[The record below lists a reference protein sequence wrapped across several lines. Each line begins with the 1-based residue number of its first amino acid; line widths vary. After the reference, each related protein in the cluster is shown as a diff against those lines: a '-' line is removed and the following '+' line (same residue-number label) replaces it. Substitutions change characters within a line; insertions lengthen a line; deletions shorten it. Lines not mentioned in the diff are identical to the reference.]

1 MTKTIKIVSFAAAAI
16 LVVIICTFLIIRQ
29 THENVLSK
37 ETVVKKVESS
47 YDGKVTKATQSK
59 DKKTYDITL
68 ENQKGTYFVKADAI
82 SADIL
87 SMNRVKAVNPSAMTE
102 KEAEHLA
109 LERVPGTVKKQT
121 RQSRVATYTMQAKT
135 VLSADHI
142 SSKDQQKTP
151 ITKKEAKTIAERKT
165 GGTADDADLE
175 ESEGTLIF
183 EVDVDLPDNKEATV
197 KINAYS
203 GKVANIVYED

>member
-1 MTKTIKIVSFAAAAI
+1 MTKTIKIVSFATAAI

-121 RQSRVATYTMQAKT
+121 RQSRVATYTIQKEDGKTYEVKVDMQAKT
-135 VLSADHI
+135 VLSADH
-142 SSKDQQKTP
+142 QQQRS
-151 ITKKEAKTIAERKT
+151 TKNADYEKRSQNNCRAKNGR
-165 GGTADDADLE
+165 
-175 ESEGTLIF
+175 
-183 EVDVDLPDNKEATV
+183 N
-197 KINAYS
+197 S
-203 GKVANIVYED
+203 G

>member
-1 MTKTIKIVSFAAAAI
+1 MTKTIKTVSFAAAAI

-37 ETVVKKVESS
+37 ETVVKKVEAS
-47 YDGKVTKATQSK
+47 YEGKVTKATQSK

-68 ENQKGTYFVKADAI
+68 ENPKGTYFVKADAI

-109 LERVPGTVKKQT
+109 LERVPGTVKNKHGK
-121 RQSRVATYTMQAKT
+121 VKLPLIPY
-135 VLSADHI
+135 
-142 SSKDQQKTP
+142 
-151 ITKKEAKTIAERKT
+151 KKKT
-165 GGTADDADLE
+165 GKHT
-175 ESEGTLIF
+175 
-183 EVDVDLPDNKEATV
+183 K
-197 KINAYS
+197 
-203 GKVANIVYED
+203 